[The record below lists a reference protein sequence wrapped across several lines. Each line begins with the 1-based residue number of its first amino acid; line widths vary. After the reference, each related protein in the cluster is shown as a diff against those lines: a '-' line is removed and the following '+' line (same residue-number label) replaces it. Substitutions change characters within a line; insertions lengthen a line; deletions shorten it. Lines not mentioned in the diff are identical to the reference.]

1 MHHFVDRRQN
11 PKGKSLGNR
20 QRFLRRARHHIK
32 DMVDRSIKDRSMGD
46 LENGEQVT
54 IPTKGIKEPHLVHS
68 PNGGKRERIFPGN
81 KEFVVGDSF
90 PRPKQG
96 GGKGQGKQASE
107 DGEGEDAFTFTL
119 TREEFL
125 ELLFEDLELPD
136 LVKTTLKETTTVK
149 QRKAGLATQGT
160 PANLNLIRTMRN
172 SLGRRIALK
181 RPSGDEVAV
190 LEAEIAELEAKE
202 NRTAGEAKRLE
213 ELKEQLEALERRRK
227 IVSFIDPVDIR
238 YNSFVPEIIPNSKAV
253 MFCLMDVSGSMAER
267 EKELAKRFFLLL
279 HLFLERRYEHTEIVF
294 IRHTHY
300 AQEVDEETFFYGR
313 ETGGTVVSTALE
325 EMEKIVKDRYPTGEW
340 NIYAAQA
347 SDGENLSRDSLK
359 CEQLL
364 EERLMPVCQFYAYV
378 EIVEESEMEI
388 LASDEAGGELWR
400 AYREVRSRWPNFDM
414 RRIAQPSH
422 IYPVF
427 RDFFSS
433 KKEGVR

>member
-46 LENGEQVT
+46 LEGGEQVT
-54 IPTKGIKEPHLVHS
+54 IPTKGIDEPRLVHS
-68 PNGGKRERIFPGN
+68 NAGGKRERIFPGN
-81 KEFVVGDSF
+81 KDFVVGDSF

-96 GGKGQGKQASE
+96 GKGQGKQGSD

-119 TREEFL
+119 TRDEFL

-136 LVKTTLKETTTVK
+136 LVKTSLKETKSV
-149 QRKAGLATQGT
+149 QMRKAGLATQGT
-160 PANLNLIRTMRN
+160 PANLNLVRTMRN

-181 RPSGDEVAV
+181 RPRSDELLA

-202 NRTAGEAKRLE
+202 NHTASEAKRLE
-213 ELKEQLEALERRRK
+213 EMKIKLEALERRRK
-227 IVSFIDPVDIR
+227 VVSFIDPVDIR
-238 YNSFVPEIIPNSKAV
+238 YNSFVKEQVPNSKAV

-279 HLFLERRYEHTEIVF
+279 HLFLERRYEHTDIVF

-325 EMEKIVKDRYPTGEW
+325 EMEKIVKDRYPTNEW

-359 CEQLL
+359 CEQIL

-378 EIVEESEMEI
+378 EIIEESEMEI
-388 LASDEAGGELWR
+388 LSSDEAGGELWR
-400 AYREVRSRWPNFDM
+400 AYRDVRGRWANFDM
-414 RRIAQPSH
+414 RRVAEPSH

-427 RDFFSS
+427 REFFT
-433 KKEGVR
+433 KKKMGVS